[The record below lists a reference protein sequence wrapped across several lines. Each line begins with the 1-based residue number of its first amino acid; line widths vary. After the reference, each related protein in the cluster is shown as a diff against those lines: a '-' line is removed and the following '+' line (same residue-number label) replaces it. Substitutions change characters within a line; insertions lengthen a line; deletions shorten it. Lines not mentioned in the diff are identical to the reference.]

1 VQGCLGPKAQRRSS
15 TSMQAKAAAAMR
27 TVLMSA
33 DGDLATLVVAAL
45 IFACGRALLSY
56 RFYLVYRGW
65 ALGEFAYKPHLPGI
79 LGVALMV
86 FAILIASS
94 LGWLHV
100 MAAILG
106 GFVVSH
112 LYVYFFR
119 MRVEAALLG
128 PMLAV
133 LAMFLMP
140 AARFWA

>member
-1 VQGCLGPKAQRRSS
+1 
-15 TSMQAKAAAAMR
+15 MQ

-33 DGDLATLVVAAL
+33 DTATLVVSAL

-65 ALGEFAYKPHLPGI
+65 ALGEFSYRPHLPGI
-79 LGVALMV
+79 LGTALMV
-86 FAILIASS
+86 FAILLASS

-100 MAAILG
+100 VVATLG
-106 GFVVSH
+106 GFVVSY
-112 LYVYFFR
+112 LYVYVFR

-133 LAMFLMP
+133 LAIFLMP
-140 AARFWA
+140 TRFLA